1 MNLDL
6 TMLMTL
12 MHKNRAVDDLV
23 FELSIILLIS
33 ERLLGEGV
41 NTINY
46 KDQIHLRG
54 QHYKDEVYLEFRI
67 RLNSNLVKISKM
79 FV

>member
-1 MNLDL
+1 M
-6 TMLMTL
+6 
-12 MHKNRAVDDLV
+12 

-33 ERLLGEGV
+33 EGLLGEGV

-46 KDQIHLRG
+46 KGQIHLRG